1 MGNYDDAI
9 AKLKSSKDAAIFQVT
24 TKKIATDHKNDTSAI
39 ADLANVLKTVAPD
52 VTEKISELQK
62 YDRSYREHQTN
73 QSGLVEKLV
82 SGKLGKQQFID
93 QEGAIVKKKDECLD
107 KMNSIMGHLRS
118 L

>member
-1 MGNYDDAI
+1 MTNYSNYDDAI

-62 YDRSYREHQTN
+62 YDRY
-73 QSGLVEKLV
+73 
-82 SGKLGKQQFID
+82 
-93 QEGAIVKKKDECLD
+93 
-107 KMNSIMGHLRS
+107 KMTAL
-118 L
+118 